1 MSEQKYAQF
10 NQDKNVLNFYR
21 YKKGGFFLDVGAYNG
36 VDMSNTYLL
45 EKEHNW
51 KGICFEP
58 LREAYEKLRDARS
71 VICVDKAVFHET
83 GKKMRFSACNVLS
96 GLTECIDKYPWVK
109 DSESYEV
116 ETIRLED
123 AIREHEAIVPHFIDY
138 MSLDTEG
145 TEFDILQSFDFNNY
159 RIGYLTI
166 EHNFVEPKRT
176 NIRKYLLSKG
186 YVYVRQNNVD
196 DDYIHKSLIEGIYYY
211 DHNYSKPITLS
222 IDHMTNKVTVQS
234 SYWEPDTGVFDG
246 NDMCIRF
253 DRLGTRMVYYDSI
266 LNGTWDQWKR

>member
-1 MSEQKYAQF
+1 MSEQKYAQI
-10 NQDKNVLNFYR
+10 NQDINVLKFYR

-45 EKEHNW
+45 EKSYNW

-58 LREAYEKLRDARS
+58 LREAYENLREVRS
-71 VICVDKAVFHET
+71 AVCIDKAVFHET

-96 GLTECIDKYPWVK
+96 GITDCIDKYPWVK

-116 ETIRLED
+116 ETIRLDD
-123 AIREHEAIVPHFIDY
+123 AILEHETIVPYFIDY

-159 RIGYLTI
+159 RVGYFTI

-176 NIRKYLLSKG
+176 NIRNFLLSKG
-186 YVYVRQNNVD
+186 YVYIGQNSVD
-196 DDYIHKSLIEGIYYY
+196 DDYIHKSLIEGVYYY
-211 DHNYSKPITLS
+211 DNDFTRPITLT
-222 IDHMTNKVTVQS
+222 IDHLTNKVTVQS
-234 SYWEPDTGVFDG
+234 PYWAPDTGVFDG
-246 NDMCIRF
+246 RGMCIRF
-253 DRLGTRMVYYDSI
+253 ERLGTRLVYADTI
-266 LNGTWDQWKR
+266 ANGTSDFWKR